1 MSIMILFIESMIQVF
16 NIQEK
21 TDWII
26 YNSYIQRDLELCKLL
41 IDQELQNTKDNNEF
55 AFYILVINRLNIRKL
70 WKEAWILILLRIIW
84 YIWKKYFNCSIDL
97 LDELH
102 RHYIDLCSRDWYT
115 EKKVKLKILIGVSID
130 IMLWIRC
137 V

>member
-70 WKEAWILILLRIIW
+70 WKEAWILILLRII
-84 YIWKKYFNCSIDL
+84 
-97 LDELH
+97 
-102 RHYIDLCSRDWYT
+102 
-115 EKKVKLKILIGVSID
+115 
-130 IMLWIRC
+130 
-137 V
+137 